1 MQPANAVIVSDGLN
15 VDGSKGLRLLRLLR
29 RKSNMETATGCV
41 YVCVTVYVCDMARSV
56 HKSLT
61 GHVHRLILTADDC
74 WFSSRPAGVHSNA
87 LVAMVTGC

>member
-41 YVCVTVYVCDMARSV
+41 YVCVTVYVCDIKKLKLVKFFVGNPSQNYGV
-56 HKSLT
+56 SPKYGVIQFYLQPGHKQ
-61 GHVHRLILTADDC
+61 AQ
-74 WFSSRPAGVHSNA
+74 
-87 LVAMVTGC
+87 